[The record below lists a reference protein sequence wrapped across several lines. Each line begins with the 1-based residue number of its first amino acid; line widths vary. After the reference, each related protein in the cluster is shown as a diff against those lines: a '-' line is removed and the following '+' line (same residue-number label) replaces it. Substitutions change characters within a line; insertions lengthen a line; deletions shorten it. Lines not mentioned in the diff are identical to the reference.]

1 MTEATTTKQ
10 TAEEKFVR
18 LANKRGEK
26 FKHQCKLLRN
36 LATSYAYTIEPQLA
50 EQLLEMFA
58 AELET
63 VRNAWGNEIAKVS
76 GRVEAPD
83 DSEPVTVTSV

>member
-1 MTEATTTKQ
+1 MTEATTTEKQ
-10 TAEEKFVR
+10 TAEEKFIR

-36 LATSYAYTIEPQLA
+36 LATSYAYTINPALA
-50 EQLLEMFA
+50 EELLAVFS

-63 VRNAWGNEIAKVS
+63 VRVAWTNEVEKVNRRAGS
-76 GRVEAPD
+76 SEEA
-83 DSEPVTVTSV
+83 ESVVD

>member
-1 MTEATTTKQ
+1 MSEATTTEKQ

-18 LANKRGEK
+18 LAIKRGER

-36 LATSYAYTIEPQLA
+36 LATSYAYTIDPELA
-50 EQLLEMFA
+50 EELLGMFS

-63 VRNAWGNEIAKVS
+63 VRVAWADEIAKVNRRAES
-76 GRVEAPD
+76 EEA
-83 DSEPVTVTSV
+83 EPVTVD